1 MTIMNEEANIKSTY
15 KRQNYLMTFDKRQ
28 NYYKT
33 YYQANKDNYKA
44 KYENNKEQLKQ
55 ANKQRTIKNNVVE
68 VVIL

>member
-1 MTIMNEEANIKSTY
+1 MTIMNDEENIKSTY

-28 NYYKT
+28 QYYKT
-33 YYQANKDNYKA
+33 YYIANKANYKA

-55 ANKQRTIKNNVVE
+55 ANKQTTIKNNVVE